1 MDLQQYLQ
9 NEKSESVTRCLGA
22 LIFHKLADNVTSLLS
37 LETASRQLHSGVEL
51 SDVNAN
57 LRLVDDV
64 FVHISFASQ
73 IINLVMGGIQRA
85 STGKNKKVTEIS
97 PLLAFWP
104 VGLGIKFL

>member
-9 NEKSESVTRCLGA
+9 NGKSESVTRCLGS

-64 FVHISFASQ
+64 FVHISFAAQ
-73 IINLVMGGIQRA
+73 IINLVIQD
-85 STGKNKKVTEIS
+85 SFTPSIHH
-97 PLLAFWP
+97 
-104 VGLGIKFL
+104 